1 LRLDSRKPRPK
12 GVAQAI
18 DFQPQATSQPI
29 TQASPHNPPTQF
41 PGHSFPAQPSRKENK
56 PQKQIKPKLK
66 RAPHQYMHMHKSKAE
81 SKPKQIRLQMQKTKT
96 EISQTAQKVI

>member
-1 LRLDSRKPRPK
+1 LRLDSRKPCPK

-41 PGHSFPAQPSRKENK
+41 LGLRFPAQPSRKENTF
-56 PQKQIKPKLK
+56 Q
-66 RAPHQYMHMHKSKAE
+66 
-81 SKPKQIRLQMQKTKT
+81 KQIRLQMKKT
-96 EISQTAQKVI
+96 EIEISQAAQKVI